1 MGRGRFIMTI
11 ERKAHRRT
19 KGAKLYALRDSKGRF
34 RESQTDRHAQA
45 MERKR
50 RGKTAAGA
58 KLKEAAKAK

>member
-1 MGRGRFIMTI
+1 MPI

-19 KGAKLYALRDSKGRF
+19 KGAKLYALRDSKGLF
-34 RESQTDRHAQA
+34 RESQTDKHAQA

-50 RGKTAAGA
+50 RRKAPAAA